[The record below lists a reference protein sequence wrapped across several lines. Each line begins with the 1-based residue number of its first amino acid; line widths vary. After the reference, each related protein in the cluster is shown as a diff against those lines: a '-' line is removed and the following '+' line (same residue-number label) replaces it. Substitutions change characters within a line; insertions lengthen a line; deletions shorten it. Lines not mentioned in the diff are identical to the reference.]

1 MIRSDSDYFG
11 YICRHAR
18 GSYGR
23 NVNRPAVRE
32 ERGRA
37 PSANDGG
44 PTATRGGAATQQQD
58 GKRQERRLDD
68 CRMWQWSQFACET
81 GIDPIATRGRPATQ
95 LQDGKRRER
104 RLDEC
109 RMRQRPQFALQ
120 TGIGPQQRRVRPTAT
135 SRLRS
140 KMLQSKRRAIPLSI
154 AAAQGNG

>member
-58 GKRQERRLDD
+58 GKRQERRLD
-68 CRMWQWSQFACET
+68 CRMWQRSQFACET
-81 GIDPIATRGRPATQ
+81 GINPTTTRGRPATQ
-95 LQDGKRRER
+95 QQDGKRQER

-109 RMRQRPQFALQ
+109 RMRQRSQFALQ
-120 TGIGPQQRRVRPTAT
+120 TGIGPQQRRVRTTAT
-135 SRLRS
+135 SPLRS